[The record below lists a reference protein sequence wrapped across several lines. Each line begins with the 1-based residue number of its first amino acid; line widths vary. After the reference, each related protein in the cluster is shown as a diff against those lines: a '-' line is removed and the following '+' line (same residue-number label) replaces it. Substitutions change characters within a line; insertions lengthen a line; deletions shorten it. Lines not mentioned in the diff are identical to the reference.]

1 MNFKT
6 IPKNGASWRE
16 PLLYEVELADDEQQ
30 VEVEIYDQ
38 ITQRVI
44 GSLRLYANG
53 PTEVDI
59 APYIRSAVSSN
70 GALPESTAAIT
81 TSTDAFM
88 IKLRANGMTTQQRLY
103 FREDIS
109 NRSSQLLS
117 SRVEGATIANGE
129 IVRLTVYANEIITLT
144 FLQPANAGGVKNY
157 TFYTQGIPCE
167 IAVPI
172 SNVGIGENLVVR
184 VRCDGGESVV
194 HNFKVVQREE
204 SARRLAWINGYG
216 GVECHTFPQSIQRH
230 LMVKSEEVESELGWY
245 RRVVEA
251 RLLRR
256 MLLHGATQSEIDRT
270 LGILLSP
277 VIYLC
282 DGDEAQQVRLLT
294 DSITFDDHGKLRK
307 LEFDIEEVW
316 KGGVSQCA

>member
-16 PLLYEVELADDEQQ
+16 PLIYKVELAENEQQ
-30 VEVEIYDQ
+30 VEVDIYDQ

-44 GSLRLYANG
+44 GRLRLYANG

-59 APYIRSAVSSN
+59 APYIRSAVAGM
-70 GALPESTAAIT
+70 GALPDSTSAIT
-81 TSTDAFM
+81 TSKDAFM
-88 IKLRANGMTTQQRLY
+88 IKLRANGETSQQRLY

-117 SRVEGATIANGE
+117 SKVEGATIANGE
-129 IVRLTVYANEIITLT
+129 VVRLTVYAAEIITLT

-194 HNFKVVQREE
+194 HNFKVVRREE
-204 SARRLAWINGYG
+204 SACRLAWVNAYG
-216 GVECHTFPQSIQRH
+216 GVECHTFPQSVQRH
-230 LMVKSEEVESELGWY
+230 LTVKSEEVESELGWY
-245 RRVVEA
+245 RRVVES

-256 MLLHGATQSEIDRT
+256 LLLHGAMQSEIDRV
-270 LGILLSP
+270 LGIFLSP
-277 VIYLC
+277 VVYLC

-294 DSITFDDHGKLRK
+294 DGVTFDEHGKLRR

-316 KGGVSQCA
+316 KGGVPQCA